1 MAKRK
6 DYDANWKVWFPY
18 IILEGRGNVKGM
30 ITQAFQFLPENM
42 QKDILKE
49 LNNIVEQEKEKC

>member
-6 DYDANWKVWFPY
+6 DYDANWKVWFPNV
-18 IILEGRGNVKGM
+18 ILEGRGDVEGM
-30 ITQAFQFLPENM
+30 ITQTFRFLPENM

-49 LNNIVEQEKEKC
+49 LNNIAEQENK

>member
-6 DYDANWKVWFPY
+6 DYDANWKVWFPH

-30 ITQAFQFLPENM
+30 ITQAFRFLPENM
-42 QKDILKE
+42 QKDILKA
-49 LNNIVEQEKEKC
+49 LNNIAEQENK

>member
-6 DYDANWKVWFPY
+6 DYDANWKVWFPNF
-18 IILEGRGNVKGM
+18 ILEGRGTVSGM
-30 ITQAFQFLPENM
+30 ITRVFSYLPGGM

-49 LNNIVEQEKEKC
+49 LNNIAEQENK

>member
-6 DYDANWKVWFPY
+6 DYDANWKVWFPHS
-18 IILEGRGNVKGM
+18 ILEGRGSVKGM
-30 ITQAFQFLPENM
+30 ITQAFRFLPENM

-49 LNNIVEQEKEKC
+49 LNNIVEQENK

>member
-6 DYDANWKVWFPY
+6 DYDANWKVWFPDF
-18 IILEGRGNVKGM
+18 ILEGRGTVKGM
-30 ITQAFQFLPENM
+30 LVQAFSYIPENM

-49 LNNIVEQEKEKC
+49 LNNITEQENK

>member
-6 DYDANWKVWFPY
+6 DYDANWKVWFPNF
-18 IILEGRGNVKGM
+18 ILEGRGTVKGM
-30 ITQAFQFLPENM
+30 ITRVFSYLPGGM

-49 LNNIVEQEKEKC
+49 LNNIAEQENK